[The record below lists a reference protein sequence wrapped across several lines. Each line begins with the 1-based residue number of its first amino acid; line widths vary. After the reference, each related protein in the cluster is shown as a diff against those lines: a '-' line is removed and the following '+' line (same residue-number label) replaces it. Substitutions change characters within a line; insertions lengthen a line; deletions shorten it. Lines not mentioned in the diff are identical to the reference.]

1 MRVTTASDR
10 DRFEGVLLLCAKTDG
25 SPLPPQS
32 LNAYGLMQGMPAKA
46 DLHFE
51 LLTGLDQDAEDGNEP
66 VGDQATTTI
75 AAKAPAERETV
86 PSTSAFVSAVLSA
99 VRETDSLHQHG
110 QRSLHQS
117 AQPQP

>member
-1 MRVTTASDR
+1 MPT
-10 DRFEGVLLLCAKTDG
+10 
-25 SPLPPQS
+25 
-32 LNAYGLMQGMPAKA
+32 LNAGHARQSGP
-46 DLHFE
+46 HFE
-51 LLTGLDQDAEDGNEP
+51 LLTGLDQYAEDGNEP
-66 VGDQATTTI
+66 VGDQATTAI
-75 AAKAPAERETV
+75 AAEAPAERETV